1 MTVPDTPD
9 NEHDPENAWS
19 ESIFTERTQEI
30 LCFHQRILGGSWSAV
45 VRLTANATGTQLIIC
60 VNLRSFAAKKSM
72 FGRSQFRFSLSTPE
86 KALTPSQSAGST
98 PHTHP
103 SAACPGH

>member
-19 ESIFTERTQEI
+19 ESIFTERTQEVP
-30 LCFHQRILGGSWSAV
+30 LFPPAHPRWLMERCRAV
-45 VRLTANATGTQLIIC
+45 DAERNGTQLIIC

-72 FGRSQFRFSLSTPE
+72 FGRSQFWWTPVGLLARPRE
-86 KALTPSQSAGST
+86 RTVLKGLTQT
-98 PHTHP
+98 KTK
-103 SAACPGH
+103 CQ